1 MNYTHG
7 PPLLE
12 SGAPP
17 PGAPHLAGGI
27 MKPMSLL
34 SPRLQLKVA
43 QKQILTPGLVQMVT
57 VLQLNRLELKD
68 MISQEIARNPVLE
81 ESAEG
86 GEELTPEEVQ
96 ALLEA
101 ERAPEQADKEILEAA
116 SGSGETALAEA
127 ADEVE
132 FDAAEVAAAEFAAAS
147 APTGTEAPES
157 PEQKSAADP
166 FDEIDFGS
174 FFDDYLDPGYRSP
187 AAESIEKPSF
197 ETFLSAPVTLG
208 DHLQSQLSLA
218 LISDTIRDAADSIIG
233 NLDENGYLTASLEEI
248 ALSGGNELA
257 DVEAALKEVQAL
269 DPAGV
274 AARDLRE
281 CLLLQIESRNGRGG
295 VAWQIVSDHL
305 KLLESRQF
313 RELARAL
320 GRPPEHIQTAVDV
333 IRHLDPRPGL
343 RYSGPGA
350 RQVEP
355 DVYISKEGD
364 DYLIQLND
372 EDLPQLRLNPQ
383 YRRMLDRQQEPSKEV
398 RNYVKERYASALQ
411 LMKNI
416 EQRKQTIL
424 KVCQAIVRR
433 QAAFL
438 DHGID
443 ELRPMMIKE
452 VAEEV
457 GVHPSTVS
465 RAVANKYAHTP
476 QGVFELRYFFSEAV
490 QGPLGSG
497 TPLLILKRK
506 VKRMI
511 EEENPVHPLTD
522 EQITA
527 RLQTEG
533 IQVTRRTVAKY
544 REDMKIPST
553 HQRRVRG

>member
-1 MNYTHG
+1 
-7 PPLLE
+7 
-12 SGAPP
+12 
-17 PGAPHLAGGI
+17 
-27 MKPMSLL
+27 MSLL

-68 MISQEIARNPVLE
+68 MISQEIAENPVLE

-86 GEELTPEEVQ
+86 GEELTPEELQ

-101 ERAPEQADKEILEAA
+101 ERDPEPADKNILEELGTGAETDASESSADFSYEPPDADVPAA
-116 SGSGETALAEA
+116 S
-127 ADEVE
+127 V
-132 FDAAEVAAAEFAAAS
+132 V
-147 APTGTEAPES
+147 GTEAAEASETKP
-157 PEQKSAADP
+157 AADP

-174 FFDDYLDPGYRSP
+174 FFDDYLDPGYKSP
-187 AAESIEKPSF
+187 AAETVDKPSF
-197 ETFLSAPVTLG
+197 ETFLSAPVTLP
-208 DHLQSQLSLA
+208 DHLYSQLSVV
-218 LISDTIRDAADSIIG
+218 LIPDTVREAADSVIG
-233 NLDENGYLTASLEEI
+233 NLDENGYLTASLDEI
-248 ALSGGNELA
+248 AASGSHRPE
-257 DVEAALKEVQAL
+257 DVEAALKAVQSL
-269 DPAGV
+269 EPAGV
-274 AARDLRE
+274 GARDVRE
-281 CLLLQIESRNGRGG
+281 CLLLQLESRNGRGG
-295 VAWQIVSDHL
+295 VAWQIVADHL
-305 KLLESRQF
+305 KLLETRQLK
-313 RELARAL
+313 ELARVL
-320 GRPPEHIQTAVDV
+320 GRPAEHIQIAVEV

-364 DYLIQLND
+364 DYIIQLND

-383 YRRMLDRQQEPSKEV
+383 YRRMLDRTQKPSKDV

-424 KVCQAIVRR
+424 RVCQAVIRR
-433 QAAFL
+433 QTEFL
-438 DHGID
+438 DNGID
-443 ELRPMMIKE
+443 CLRPMMIKE
-452 VAEEV
+452 VAEEI

-490 QGPLGSG
+490 QGPSGSA
-497 TPLLILKRK
+497 TPLLLLKRM
-506 VKRMI
+506 VKKMI
-511 EEENPVHPLTD
+511 EDEDSAHPLTD
-522 EQITA
+522 EHITE
-527 RLQTEG
+527 RLQAQG

-553 HQRRVRG
+553 HQRRARE